1 MCSTPFQCPFI
12 GEKLN
17 LVRKFTANQISSQI
31 LLVRY
36 TSAQD
41 MEFHHQKVLH
51 PSFDIKLNHHLCQV
65 IS

>member
-1 MCSTPFQCPFI
+1 MCSTPFQCSFI

-17 LVRKFTANQISSQI
+17 IARKFTAKQISGQI
-31 LLVRY
+31 LLVRC
-36 TSAQD
+36 TSAQH
-41 MEFHHQKVLH
+41 MEFHHQEVLH